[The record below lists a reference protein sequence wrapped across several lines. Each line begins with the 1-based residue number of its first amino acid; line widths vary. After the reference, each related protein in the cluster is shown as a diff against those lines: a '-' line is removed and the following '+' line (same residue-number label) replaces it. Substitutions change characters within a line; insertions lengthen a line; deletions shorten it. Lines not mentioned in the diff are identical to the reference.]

1 MAVHRLVVAC
11 PDRSG
16 IVAAVAGALA
26 GIGANIVHADQHT
39 DRTREP
45 EFFMRVEFEGVAPE
59 VADAAMDPLRRD
71 FAMTVRTIDGET
83 VPELAI
89 FVSKEDHCLRE
100 LLHECRNGDLRARV
114 GAVVGNH
121 RELEEVCV
129 PYGVP
134 FHHVPVLPG
143 DREAAE
149 RRQIEICRGVD
160 AVVLAK
166 YMQIVSPGFLSA
178 FGGRVLNIHHSFL
191 PAFVGANPY
200 RQAHDR
206 GVKLIGAT
214 AHYVTEVLDAGPIV
228 EQDVARVDHRMDPR
242 ELRRIGRQV
251 ERAVLAR
258 AVRWHVEDR
267 VIRSGDRTVVFA

>member
-1 MAVHRLVVAC
+1 MAVHRLVVTC
-11 PDRSG
+11 PDRPG

-39 DRTREP
+39 DRTGDP
-45 EFFMRVEFEGVAPE
+45 VFFMRVEFEGVAPASARQAIAE
-59 VADAAMDPLRRD
+59 LSEP
-71 FAMTVRTIDGET
+71 FAMTARTIDGGS
-83 VPELAI
+83 VPELAV

-100 LLHECRNGDLRARV
+100 LLHECRNGDLRARI
-114 GAVVGNH
+114 GAVIGNH
-121 RELEEVCV
+121 PDLAEVCA

-134 FHHVPVLPG
+134 FHHVPVSPA
-143 DREAAE
+143 DRDGAE

-166 YMQIVSPGFLSA
+166 YMQIVSPGFIAA

-200 RQAHDR
+200 RQAHER

-214 AHYVTEVLDAGPIV
+214 AHYVTEVLDTGPIV

-267 VIRSGDRTVVFA
+267 VIRNGDRTVVFA